1 MNNFSCII
9 PDPIYSKMNY
19 SEIMNKIAEPYR
31 GKEEIEKMLMR
42 IEYEGLKPMIIITLY
57 GNYNIRVQGI
67 RELRDISYLG
77 LEEQTQI
84 LTYFFMAVWDSY
96 IQERIKQGYFPVDL
110 ANDLYAAMNKIAEP
124 YRGKEEIE
132 KMLMRIE
139 YEGLKPMII
148 ITLYGNYNIRV
159 QGIREL
165 RDISYLGLEEQT
177 QILTYFFMAVWDSYI
192 QERIKQGYFPVDLA
206 NDLYAALNEQ
216 TEKRLIEGADSTVQ
230 PRGLKE

>member
-19 SEIMNKIAEPYR
+19 SEI
-31 GKEEIEKMLMR
+31 
-42 IEYEGLKPMIIITLY
+42 
-57 GNYNIRVQGI
+57 
-67 RELRDISYLG
+67 
-77 LEEQTQI
+77 
-84 LTYFFMAVWDSY
+84 
-96 IQERIKQGYFPVDL
+96 
-110 ANDLYAAMNKIAEP
+110 MNKIAEP